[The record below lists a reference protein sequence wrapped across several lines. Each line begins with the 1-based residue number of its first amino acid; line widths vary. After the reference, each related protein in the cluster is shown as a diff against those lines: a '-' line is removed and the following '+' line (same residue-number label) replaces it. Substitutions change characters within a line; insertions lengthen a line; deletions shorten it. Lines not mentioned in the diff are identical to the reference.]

1 MNRLATNLRSQGRAI
16 NGRTLVS
23 FVCCL
28 VLLIAVPQFAQAA
41 NFSPAKTVTVT
52 RAALTAN
59 SNSLDS
65 NTFNY
70 GLAPTLTNLA
80 TSSSRTQAWLNL
92 TNTTAGTDFCLT
104 RTVSVPGSV
113 GSGSNQQPTP
123 EGGSA

>member
-1 MNRLATNLRSQGRAI
+1 M
-16 NGRTLVS
+16 
-23 FVCCL
+23 CCL

-41 NFSPAKTVTVT
+41 NFSPANTVTVT

-80 TSSSRTQAWLNL
+80 TSSSRTQTWLNL
-92 TNTTAGTDFCLT
+92 TNTTAGTDLSLT
-104 RTVSVPGSV
+104 RTVSAPGGV
-113 GSGSNQQPTP
+113 GSGSNQQQSP
-123 EGGSA
+123 EGGTA